1 MWEPVTVG
9 TFQWWRRYE
18 FEGWTSGGPGYSSD
32 IDKPH
37 IDNINPRSMLERY
50 LRLAVKLRIPR
61 EERAAFAADFDKFR
75 RRVSANYDIST
86 DPNRPLRSEER
97 NWRSRHGRGGYDVFS
112 SLHDGTLLFID
123 GTAIYARDRRLAK
136 VKNFLRRY
144 LRREPTDKEVDWTIY
159 LYFGSDAMSSNQSF
173 AGYLF
178 AQGMQD
184 SFYNRLGK
192 RQERGL
198 AYSAFRQRQERGLAS
213 WTPGNLRNV
222 PIDYMPR
229 IQRSQLRIR
238 TRNPDTGAVTYY
250 EPGTNNQTNNRHR
263 NAVAYTRNKP
273 AVKRNQNRNKTNTAK
288 RIQWKEN
295 TVNNMPE
302 DHIAGHNF
310 SNGQKAV
317 KYTYGRV
324 SRYLLPQSFRNQAR
338 MTMTG
343 AYNKPGS
350 FTMFQN
356 PFTRANVKR
365 ANISFVILKNKNQGR
380 ATKLKTQAAKKIQT
394 ARRKQVKKR
403 VSTAASKRK
412 RSPK

>member
-112 SLHDGTLLFID
+112 SLHDGTLLFRD

-184 SFYNRLGK
+184 SFYNRQGKQWTRGIVLG
-192 RQERGL
+192 
-198 AYSAFRQRQERGLAS
+198 
-213 WTPGNLRNV
+213 TP
-222 PIDYMPR
+222 MPR

-238 TRNPDTGAVTYY
+238 THNPDTGAVTYH
-250 EPGTNNQTNNRHR
+250 EPGANNQTNNRHR

-295 TVNNMPE
+295 AVNNMPE

-324 SRYLLPQSFRNQAR
+324 SQYLLPQSFRNQAR
-338 MTMTG
+338 MSMTD
-343 AYNKPGS
+343 AYNKAGS
-350 FTMFQN
+350 FTVFQN

-365 ANISFVILKNKNQGR
+365 SNISFVILKNKNQGR

-403 VSTAASKRK
+403 VSARRTLLANAASKRK

>member
-112 SLHDGTLLFID
+112 SLHDGTLLFRD

-184 SFYNRLGK
+184 SFYNRQGKQWTRGIVLG
-192 RQERGL
+192 
-198 AYSAFRQRQERGLAS
+198 
-213 WTPGNLRNV
+213 TP
-222 PIDYMPR
+222 MPR

-238 TRNPDTGAVTYY
+238 THNPDTGAVTYH
-250 EPGTNNQTNNRHR
+250 EPGANNQTNNRHR

-273 AVKRNQNRNKTNTAK
+273 AVKRNQNRNKSNNAK
-288 RIQWKEN
+288 KIQWKEN
-295 TVNNMPE
+295 AVNNMPE

-324 SRYLLPQSFRNQAR
+324 SQYLLPQSFRNQAR
-338 MTMTG
+338 MGMTE

-350 FTMFQN
+350 FSMFQN

-403 VSTAASKRK
+403 VSARRTLLANAASKRK

>member
-1 MWEPVTVG
+1 MWELTAEN
-9 TFQWWRRYE
+9 FQYWRQYD
-18 FEGWTSGGPGYSSD
+18 FEGWYGGGPGYSSH

-37 IDNINPRSMLERY
+37 LDNIDPRPMLERY

-86 DPNRPLRSEER
+86 SDPNRR
-97 NWRSRHGRGGYDVFS
+97 GYDVFS
-112 SLHDGTLLFID
+112 SLHDGTLLRSD
-123 GTAIYARDRRLAK
+123 GTAVHALDRRLAK
-136 VKNFLRRY
+136 VKNFLRRH

-159 LYFGSDAMSSNQSF
+159 LYFGSDAMSMNQ
-173 AGYLF
+173 YPLF
-178 AQGMQD
+178 AWGMQS
-184 SFYNRLGK
+184 SFYNRQGK
-192 RQERGL
+192 RRERFL
-198 AYSAFRQRQERGLAS
+198 ANPSRLGERM
-213 WTPGNLRNV
+213 
-222 PIDYMPR
+222 PIAR

-238 TRNPDTGAVTYY
+238 TFNPDTGAVTYH
-250 EPGTNNQTNNRHR
+250 EPGANSNNSNSNNRHR

-273 AVKRNQNRNKTNTAK
+273 AVKRNQNKNKTNTAK

-295 TVNNMPE
+295 AVNNMPE

-324 SRYLLPQSFRNQAR
+324 SQYLLPQSFRNQAR
-338 MTMTG
+338 MSMTD

-350 FTMFQN
+350 FTVFKN
-356 PFTRANVKR
+356 PFTRANLKR
-365 ANISFVILKNKNQGR
+365 SNISFVILKNKNQGR

-403 VSTAASKRK
+403 VSAAASKRK

>member
-61 EERAAFAADFDKFR
+61 EERAEFAADFDKFR

-97 NWRSRHGRGGYDVFS
+97 NWRSRHRRQGYDVFS
-112 SLHDGTLLFID
+112 SLHDGTLLFHD
-123 GTAIYARDRRLAK
+123 GTPIYARDRRLAK

-159 LYFGSDAMSSNQSF
+159 LYFGSDAMSLNQSY
-173 AGYLF
+173 AGYVF
-178 AQGMQD
+178 FYGMQG
-184 SFYNRLGK
+184 SFYNRQGK
-192 RQERGL
+192 RWQRGVSP
-198 AYSAFRQRQERGLAS
+198 YEE
-213 WTPGNLRNV
+213 T
-222 PIDYMPR
+222 MPR

-238 TRNPDTGAVTYY
+238 THNPDTGAVTYY
-250 EPGTNNQTNNRHR
+250 EPNSNSNSNSNSNNRHR

-273 AVKRNQNRNKTNTAK
+273 AVKRNQNRNKSNNAK
-288 RIQWKEN
+288 KIQWKEN
-295 TVNNMPE
+295 AVNNMPE

-317 KYTYGRV
+317 KYTYGPV
-324 SRYLLPQSFRNQAR
+324 SQYLLPQSFRNQAR
-338 MTMTG
+338 MGMTD

-350 FTMFQN
+350 FSMFQN

-403 VSTAASKRK
+403 VSARRTLLANAASKRK